1 MTKIA
6 RKLTPNFLP
15 ILSCENYH
23 KILQK
28 YQEIYMNFLGIF
40 QRFFGL
46 KCARKLLILTKIKE
60 KMLQI
65 FSTGFSTKNT
75 TKMLKKISRTHEKW
89 FRNFLKDFRQGSGVN
104 SKIQWCT

>member
-1 MTKIA
+1 M
-6 RKLTPNFLP
+6 
-15 ILSCENYH
+15 
-23 KILQK
+23 LQN
-28 YQEIYMNFLGIF
+28 YQETYMNFLGIF

>member
-1 MTKIA
+1 M
-6 RKLTPNFLP
+6 
-15 ILSCENYH
+15 
-23 KILQK
+23 LQN
-28 YQEIYMNFLGIF
+28 YQETYMNFLGIF

-89 FRNFLKDFRQGSGVN
+89 FRNFFKGF
-104 SKIQWCT
+104 